1 MLVSIQ
7 GTLVSATPLLAI
19 IETHGLGY
27 EVHVPVT
34 TAEKLPRLGSP
45 VKLHTV
51 AIYREDA
58 QSLYGFATLEER
70 DLFKLLIEHVSGV
83 GPKVALT
90 IMSRLALPV
99 LRSAIVSGDVG
110 LLSKCPGIGKKTAE
124 RLVVELKDKIGL
136 VGGPAAIDGGAAP
149 TPVASAASA
158 TPGAAGLDT
167 RMHDA
172 VLALT
177 ALGYKVPD
185 AEKAVRR
192 AAGAGGNAAA
202 TTEELVKRAL
212 AG

>member
-7 GTLVSATPLLAI
+7 GTLVSATPLLAV
-19 IETHGLGY
+19 IETHGFGY

-34 TAEKLPRLGSP
+34 TAEKLPPLGST

-58 QSLYGFATLEER
+58 QSLYGFATMEER

-90 IMSRLALPV
+90 IMSRLSLPV

-124 RLVVELKDKIGL
+124 RLVVELKDKIGF
-136 VGGPAAIDGGAAP
+136 VGGSPAAIDGSGPTAQASTAATGA
-149 TPVASAASA
+149 
-158 TPGAAGLDT
+158 GALDT

-177 ALGYKVPD
+177 ALGYKLPD
-185 AEKAVRR
+185 AEKAVRK
-192 AAGAGGNAAA
+192 AAGTSGNASA

>member
-1 MLVSIQ
+1 MIVSIQ

-19 IETHGLGY
+19 VETQGLGY
-27 EVHVPVT
+27 EVHVPIT
-34 TAEKLPRLGSP
+34 TAEKLPRVGSS

-51 AIYREDA
+51 AIYREDSQA
-58 QSLYGFATLEER
+58 LYGFATLEER

-90 IMSRLALPV
+90 IMSRLSLPV
-99 LRSAIVSGDVG
+99 LRSAIISADIG

-124 RLVVELKDKIGL
+124 RLVVELKDKIGF
-136 VGGPAAIDGGAAP
+136 VGGGAAVI
-149 TPVASAASA
+149 TPAPAEAGAAAAPASA
-158 TPGAAGLDT
+158 GALDT

-177 ALGYKVPD
+177 ALGYKLPD

-192 AAGAGGNAAA
+192 AAAAGGSASA